1 MQNKILELTEALDK
15 RFGKKTIDNLI
26 ADDKL
31 VIVSLEQARKI
42 YDVQIPSQAD
52 GFYLNSKAILIAD
65 NLTTKSVSATFL
77 HELGGHGGF
86 QTLLPKNIYK
96 NYLERFNTLVAEN
109 DQLAVQAYYLAHKN
123 SPNNAEDEYIPYLIT
138 LASESREKSPKVN
151 QFIKDMVSHAKLFI
165 NEKFG
170 VNIKLNTNDFEILAK
185 KQIDEIAYKNTLELK
200 NSTQAKFSQQIPSD
214 EIEMVKLQ
222 YENTDRWLKAPNGE
236 PTLLSEQQWLQV
248 RTPSFKAWFGDWEHD
263 PDNASK
269 VISNN
274 GEPLVVFHG
283 GTFDVNSDK
292 AVFDKNRQGQNYY
305 ESTGGFFF
313 TDRQSSANY
322 YAGSYQEQPTGQVTD
337 VFLNIR
343 SPKTGRTFESYHEA
357 VDAYDRLNE
366 SIQIDIKNNQL
377 DGVIFKAIDEDGDYD
392 GGFYVTTE
400 PNQIKSATYN
410 FGTFDKNNDD
420 IRFSF
425 AREPINFD
433 YNYASY
439 DNIGKI
445 LEENTN
451 KALKSYAK
459 DIARFN
465 NSIDKVIGGDYGRG
479 YVPVGRTPDVLKI
492 LGVPD
497 TKVRIKEQHLEKVMA
512 THLNIPDGKYET
524 PHNVTPETLK
534 QIPSEIHNPIAIF
547 KSSTRDNSYLL
558 LTEQYEQKVH
568 TGKNSPIVVI
578 FNVNAG
584 KDDIDIINIGSI
596 YGRSQGQLLRDF
608 TDNLLYLNKEKGQ
621 KFLNT
626 ERLQL
631 PWDFTSDTSNLS
643 YNYKTE
649 QDLSQYIL
657 SKNLQKAE
665 QLKGLEMPNNQTERD
680 YIYAPYEDKDKVKAL
695 GAKYDPDVKM
705 WYIPEGIDK
714 NKFSQWASKPQTEYA
729 SPEYEFKKFLQS
741 FGADIPAGHPI
752 ADGRWHS
759 LHIQGDKSNSKKGG
773 YIVTEENGV
782 WRGSFNNFKTGQTA
796 YFSSKSH
803 SHTHTF
809 TPPEEIERI
818 QRERAEAQ
826 AKLYAYTAES
836 ASKILAV
843 ARPATDYP
851 YLAKKGVQ
859 AHGLYVVPQPEL
871 AVQDG
876 NIRIAHD
883 WREARAMRDHFKE
896 NGDRISV
903 LTAGDLMIP
912 AYDKDGNISTI
923 QTIGR
928 DKNNFKSFLTDGQK
942 AGSFLVL
949 GEIKN
954 NEPILIAEGY
964 ATGATLHE
972 TIGKP
977 VVVAFDAGN
986 LKNVALTV
994 REKFPD
1000 SVIYMAADNDHKTAR
1015 EREALGHTTNLNTG
1029 IEKATEAAVAVGGYV
1044 VAPKFSEHDSGSDWN
1059 DVLKDK
1065 GVVELRDQFRTQ
1077 LVDIGLQRNL
1087 DLSIK
1092 KVEFADK
1099 EIQRVQETVMLTA
1112 FKDKDKIIKDYSLH
1126 EKTFEGRYIASDMMK
1141 EMFSQYNQSPE
1152 HRNKHNNAV
1161 HNTAAALAAKHFND
1175 TLDKPIENGRDTV
1188 VFLTGSPGAGKTS
1201 TVLNKGSLQDNV
1213 AVVFEGQLANAH
1225 QNPASMDK
1233 IQKALERGYK
1243 VEIVAVNP
1251 KPEQALEN
1259 TFKRFYDSA
1268 DGRGSSI
1275 ATMARIQGNTYDG
1288 LKAVHDKFGDN
1299 VKLTIIDKP
1308 HGNNGQTKYVGW
1320 EHLDVLK
1327 SQGTEAQIKERLST
1341 HLLKQYEIGAINNEC
1356 FKQAAG
1362 ADHERL
1368 NARMAERGSRAF
1380 SQDESRR
1387 EFSSGSSS
1395 TSNQLGEREN
1405 ARTSG
1410 ETGRMGGSTSQLSET
1425 ESGAHRP
1432 HRQSANV
1439 GKGGSE
1445 PARAGGTYTGHI
1457 ISVGEDVTIQ
1467 KTRTGKLIIHET
1479 ENLPG
1484 IKEHDTSNQL
1494 KIVYGANGK
1503 GDIVQKSN
1511 DLEIGK
1517 EKEMGLGGGG
1527 KP

>member
-1 MQNKILELTEALDK
+1 MATHKEKAEDLLKNFTDELINQIENNNAPWQVPWSPTEHNFTLPVNKEGTLYQGRNMMLLLSSAIKNGYTDDRWYTFNAAKELGVKVKKGEKASQIVRWQYTEERLKLDEN
-15 RFGKKTIDNLI
+15 GKKDGIDIVHRAIDRAYYNPEKDQI
-26 ADDKL
+26 VMPERHQFATADL
-31 VIVSLEQARKI
+31 
-42 YDVQIPSQAD
+42 Y
-52 GFYLNSKAILIAD
+52 Y
-65 NLTTKSVSATFL
+65 ATLL
-77 HELGGHGGF
+77 HEIGHATGHEKRLNRDLSGGF
-86 QTLLPKNIYK
+86 G
-96 NYLERFNTLVAEN
+96 
-109 DQLAVQAYYLAHKN
+109 
-123 SPNNAEDEYIPYLIT
+123 
-138 LASESREKSPKVN
+138 SE
-151 QFIKDMVSHAKLFI
+151 
-165 NEKFG
+165 
-170 VNIKLNTNDFEILAK
+170 
-185 KQIDEIAYKNTLELK
+185 
-200 NSTQAKFSQQIPSD
+200 
-214 EIEMVKLQ
+214 
-222 YENTDRWLKAPNGE
+222 
-236 PTLLSEQQWLQV
+236 
-248 RTPSFKAWFGDWEHD
+248 
-263 PDNASK
+263 
-269 VISNN
+269 
-274 GEPLVVFHG
+274 
-283 GTFDVNSDK
+283 
-292 AVFDKNRQGQNYY
+292 
-305 ESTGGFFF
+305 
-313 TDRQSSANY
+313 
-322 YAGSYQEQPTGQVTD
+322 
-337 VFLNIR
+337 
-343 SPKTGRTFESYHEA
+343 
-357 VDAYDRLNE
+357 
-366 SIQIDIKNNQL
+366 
-377 DGVIFKAIDEDGDYD
+377 
-392 GGFYVTTE
+392 
-400 PNQIKSATYN
+400 
-410 FGTFDKNNDD
+410 
-420 IRFSF
+420 
-425 AREPINFD
+425 
-433 YNYASY
+433 
-439 DNIGKI
+439 
-445 LEENTN
+445 
-451 KALKSYAK
+451 SYAK
-459 DIARFN
+459 EELRAEI
-465 NSIDKVIGGDYGRG
+465 SSMIIGQTLQIGHDTTQHQSY
-479 YVPVGRTPDVLKI
+479 LKSWVKI
-492 LGVPD
+492 V
-497 TKVRIKEQHLEKVMA
+497 KEDP
-512 THLNIPDGKYET
+512 N
-524 PHNVTPETLK
+524 
-534 QIPSEIHNPIAIF
+534 AIF
-547 KSSTRDNSYLL
+547 EAVK
-558 LTEQYEQKVH
+558 EAEK
-568 TGKNSPIVVI
+568 I
-578 FNVNAG
+578 
-584 KDDIDIINIGSI
+584 KDYVLG
-596 YGRSQGQLLRDF
+596 
-608 TDNLLYLNKEKGQ
+608 LNKE
-621 KFLNT
+621 LNM
-626 ERLQL
+626 E
-631 PWDFTSDTSNLS
+631 
-643 YNYKTE
+643 
-649 QDLSQYIL
+649 
-657 SKNLQKAE
+657 KAQE
-665 QLKGLEMPNNQTERD
+665 FVSPEKDNEKASGGKIMETQTERD

-705 WYIPEGIDK
+705 WYIPEGADK
-714 NKFSQWASKPQTEYA
+714 AKFSQWASKPQAEYT

-741 FGADIPAGHPI
+741 FGADIPAEHPI
-752 ADGRWHS
+752 ADGKWHS

-773 YIVTEENGV
+773 YIATEENGV

-803 SHTHTF
+803 SHTF

-843 ARPATDYP
+843 AQPATDYP

-859 AHGLYVVPQPEL
+859 AHGLYIVPQPET

-876 NIRIAHD
+876 NIRIARD
-883 WREARAMRDHFKE
+883 WREAKSMREHFKE

-912 AYDKDGNISTI
+912 AYDKDGNVTTI

-928 DKNNFKSFLTDGQK
+928 DKNSFKSFLTDGQK

-949 GEIKN
+949 GQPKN
-954 NEPILIAEGY
+954 NEAILIAEGY
-964 ATGATLHE
+964 ATAATLYE
-972 TIGKP
+972 QLNKP
-977 VVVAFDAGN
+977 VIVAFDAGN
-986 LKNVALTV
+986 LKSVALTV
-994 REKFPD
+994 REHFPD
-1000 SVIYMAADNDHKTAR
+1000 SVLYMAADNDHKTAR
-1015 EREALGHTTNLNTG
+1015 EREALGHTSNLNTG

-1112 FKDKDKIIKDYSLH
+1112 FKDKDKIIKDYALH

-1141 EMFSQYNQSPE
+1141 EMFSQYSQSQE
-1152 HRNKHNNAV
+1152 TRNKHNNAV

-1175 TLDKPIENGRDTV
+1175 MLDKPIENGRDTV
-1188 VFLTGSPGAGKTS
+1188 VFLTGGPGAGKTT
-1201 TVLNKGSLQDNV
+1201 TVLNKGQLKDNV

-1233 IQKALERGYK
+1233 IQKALERGFK

-1251 KPEQALEN
+1251 LPEQALDN
-1259 TFKRFYDSA
+1259 TFKRFYDPA

-1288 LKAVHDKFGDN
+1288 LKAVHNTFGN
-1299 VKLTIIDKP
+1299 SVGLTIIDKP
-1308 HGNNGQTKYVGW
+1308 NGNNGKVEYTGW
-1320 EHLDVLK
+1320 QHLDVLK
-1327 SQGTEAQIKERLST
+1327 SQGTEAQIKERLTT
-1341 HLLKQYEIGAINNEC
+1341 HLIKQYEIGVINDEC

-1362 ADHERL
+1362 SEHKQLAE
-1368 NARMAERGSRAF
+1368 RMAERGSRAF

-1425 ESGAHRP
+1425 ESGVHRP

>member
-1 MQNKILELTEALDK
+1 MATHKEKAEDLLKNFTDELINQIENNNAPWQVPWSPTEHNFTLPVNKEGTLYQGRNMMLLLSSAIKNGYTDDRWYTFNAAKELGVKVKKGEKASQIVRWQYTEERLKLDEN
-15 RFGKKTIDNLI
+15 GKKIIGEDGKPIKEIHRLDFPKGPFIHYVFNANQIEGLAPKEPPKRLEAWERHEMAENIIKNAQKDGIDIVHRAIDRAYYNPEKDQI
-26 ADDKL
+26 VMPERHQFATADL
-31 VIVSLEQARKI
+31 
-42 YDVQIPSQAD
+42 Y
-52 GFYLNSKAILIAD
+52 Y
-65 NLTTKSVSATFL
+65 ATLL
-77 HELGGHGGF
+77 HEIGHATGHEKRLNRDLSGGF
-86 QTLLPKNIYK
+86 G
-96 NYLERFNTLVAEN
+96 
-109 DQLAVQAYYLAHKN
+109 
-123 SPNNAEDEYIPYLIT
+123 
-138 LASESREKSPKVN
+138 SE
-151 QFIKDMVSHAKLFI
+151 
-165 NEKFG
+165 
-170 VNIKLNTNDFEILAK
+170 
-185 KQIDEIAYKNTLELK
+185 
-200 NSTQAKFSQQIPSD
+200 
-214 EIEMVKLQ
+214 
-222 YENTDRWLKAPNGE
+222 
-236 PTLLSEQQWLQV
+236 
-248 RTPSFKAWFGDWEHD
+248 
-263 PDNASK
+263 
-269 VISNN
+269 
-274 GEPLVVFHG
+274 
-283 GTFDVNSDK
+283 
-292 AVFDKNRQGQNYY
+292 
-305 ESTGGFFF
+305 
-313 TDRQSSANY
+313 
-322 YAGSYQEQPTGQVTD
+322 
-337 VFLNIR
+337 
-343 SPKTGRTFESYHEA
+343 
-357 VDAYDRLNE
+357 
-366 SIQIDIKNNQL
+366 
-377 DGVIFKAIDEDGDYD
+377 
-392 GGFYVTTE
+392 
-400 PNQIKSATYN
+400 
-410 FGTFDKNNDD
+410 
-420 IRFSF
+420 
-425 AREPINFD
+425 
-433 YNYASY
+433 
-439 DNIGKI
+439 
-445 LEENTN
+445 
-451 KALKSYAK
+451 SYAK
-459 DIARFN
+459 EELRAEI
-465 NSIDKVIGGDYGRG
+465 SSMIIGQTLQIGHDTTQHQSY
-479 YVPVGRTPDVLKI
+479 LKSWVKI
-492 LGVPD
+492 V
-497 TKVRIKEQHLEKVMA
+497 KEDP
-512 THLNIPDGKYET
+512 N
-524 PHNVTPETLK
+524 
-534 QIPSEIHNPIAIF
+534 AIF
-547 KSSTRDNSYLL
+547 EAVK
-558 LTEQYEQKVH
+558 EAEK
-568 TGKNSPIVVI
+568 I
-578 FNVNAG
+578 
-584 KDDIDIINIGSI
+584 KDYVLG
-596 YGRSQGQLLRDF
+596 
-608 TDNLLYLNKEKGQ
+608 LNKE
-621 KFLNT
+621 LNM
-626 ERLQL
+626 E
-631 PWDFTSDTSNLS
+631 
-643 YNYKTE
+643 
-649 QDLSQYIL
+649 
-657 SKNLQKAE
+657 KAQE
-665 QLKGLEMPNNQTERD
+665 FVSPEKDNEKASGGKIMETQTERD

-843 ARPATDYP
+843 AQPATDYP